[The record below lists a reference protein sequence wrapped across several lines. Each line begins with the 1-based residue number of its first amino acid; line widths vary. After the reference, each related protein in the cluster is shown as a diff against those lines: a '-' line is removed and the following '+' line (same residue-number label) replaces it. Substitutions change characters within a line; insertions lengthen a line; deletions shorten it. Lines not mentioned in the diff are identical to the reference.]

1 MADFQLSEIFS
12 QISLFKGHATA
23 FTEDITG

>member
-1 MADFQLSEIFS
+1 MADFQLSEMFS
-12 QISLFKGHATA
+12 QISLFKGHTST